1 MSVNGSGNQDMGVFV
16 GASVSASYAMRGGA
30 PVRNASN
37 CGYYIDLIDRKRK
50 HRMHRFIMAT
60 FALIATPAI
69 AASPAFSPTETAAI
83 YKATG
88 FRVQGGKVT
97 GCDAADPTWPRS
109 TFFIEA
115 VDLSGDGKPEAIVT
129 ESNTACYG
137 RDEQGFTVLAKGPD
151 GNWRRL
157 AGGPGATLVL
167 KTRHNGWLDIEY
179 GGPGMQK
186 HPVLRWDGKTY
197 R

>member
-1 MSVNGSGNQDMGVFV
+1 
-16 GASVSASYAMRGGA
+16 
-30 PVRNASN
+30 
-37 CGYYIDLIDRKRK
+37 
-50 HRMHRFIMAT
+50 MHRFIMAT

-69 AASPAFSPTETAAI
+69 AASPAFSPAETAAI

-97 GCDAADPTWPRS
+97 GCDAADPNWPRS
-109 TFFIEA
+109 RFFIEA

-151 GNWRRL
+151 DGQGSGRFGRR
-157 AGGPGATLVL
+157 GATTGCGRSSTV
-167 KTRHNGWLDIEY
+167 TA
-179 GGPGMQK
+179 
-186 HPVLRWDGKTY
+186 V
-197 R
+197 